1 MVDKEK
7 QKEAVK
13 RLAEALAS
21 NSNDTGTEARKS
33 LYCNDIE
40 SIRFSVENL
49 VEAYDNESFDA
60 CAFENL
66 SPLRRYLGKQV
77 FLLKRNRNNDAKI
90 Y

>member
-7 QKEAVK
+7 QKEAFK

-21 NSNDTGTEARKS
+21 NNNDTGTEARKS
-33 LYCNDIE
+33 LFCNDVE

-66 SPLRRYLGKQV
+66 SPLLFIV
-77 FLLKRNRNNDAKI
+77 HEAAALLRQTRFF

>member
-13 RLAEALAS
+13 RLAEALAPY
-21 NSNDTGTEARKS
+21 SNDEETICKS
-33 LYCNDIE
+33 LFCNDLE

-49 VEAYDNESFDA
+49 VEAYDNESLDA
-60 CAFENL
+60 CAFEKL
-66 SPLRRYLGKQV
+66 SPLLFIV
-77 FLLKRNRNNDAKI
+77 HEAAALLRQTRFF